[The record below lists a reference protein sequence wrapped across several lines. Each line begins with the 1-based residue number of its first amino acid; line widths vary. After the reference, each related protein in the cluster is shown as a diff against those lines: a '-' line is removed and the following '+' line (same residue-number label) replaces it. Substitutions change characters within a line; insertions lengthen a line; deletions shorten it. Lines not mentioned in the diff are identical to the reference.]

1 MQQKIIM
8 NDFKLIFIVILSLL
22 VLLSCSKT
30 RENQPPNIV
39 FILADDLGTEVLGCY
54 GGTTY
59 NTPNIDA
66 LAASGLKFNHC
77 YSAPLCSPSRV
88 KLLTGRYGF
97 RTGQEWGTIP
107 INEITFGHLLK
118 DAGYKTALAGKWQLI
133 LLKEDPKHVEKMGF
147 EESSVYGWHEG
158 PRYYEP
164 YIYENGEIRMDVK
177 DKYGPDVYSDYL
189 IDFIKQNKEVP
200 FLAYFPMS
208 LPHDISDDL
217 TIPPPFGSKGRYESY
232 KENVEYVDL
241 LVGKLI
247 QTLDELGIREKTL
260 IIFSGDNG
268 TPNRYI
274 TKFENGEYI
283 REPVYSKIGDSLVR
297 GGKGAMTDAGTHVPL
312 IANWKGITPKGQENN
327 DLIDF
332 SDFMPTFVELAGG
345 LLPEDR
351 TIDGHSFVQQIRGEK
366 GESREWVYQEWK
378 GKIWIRTK
386 EWKLYGNGD
395 LYDMVNDPYEK
406 SPVDVNNKASKNIRD
421 ILSKELVNLKK

>member
-1 MQQKIIM
+1 M
-8 NDFKLIFIVILSLL
+8 NKFKSIFAVIFCIL
-22 VLLSCSKT
+22 VLSGCSKT
-30 RENQPPNIV
+30 RKDQYPNIV

-107 INEITFGHLLK
+107 ANEITFGHLLK
-118 DAGYKTALAGKWQLI
+118 VAGYKTALAGKWQLT
-133 LLKEDPKHVEKMGF
+133 LLKEDPIHVAKMGF
-147 EESSVYGWHEG
+147 EKSSVFGWHEG

-164 YIYENGEIRMDVK
+164 YIYENGEIQLDVK

-189 IDFIKQNKEVP
+189 IDFIKQNKNER
-200 FLAYFPMS
+200 FLAYYPMS

-217 TIPPPFGSKGRYESY
+217 PTPPPFGMKERYESY

-241 LVGKLI
+241 LVGKVI

-260 IIFSGDNG
+260 VIFSGDNG

-283 REPVYSKIGDSLVR
+283 REPVNSKIGDSLVR
-297 GGKGAMTDAGTHVPL
+297 GGKGSMTDAGTHVPL
-312 IANWKGITPKGQENN
+312 IANWKGTTPKGQVNN

-345 LLPEDR
+345 VLPEDR
-351 TIDGHSFVQQIRGEK
+351 AIDGHSFVQQIRGEK
-366 GESREWVYQEWK
+366 GDPRKWVYQEWR
-378 GKIWIRTK
+378 GKVWIRTK
-386 EWKLYGNGD
+386 EWKLYENGD
-395 LYDMVNDPYEK
+395 LFDMVNDPHEK
-406 SPVDVNNKASKNIRD
+406 YPIDPVNESSKNIRN
-421 ILSKELVNLKK
+421 LLAKELVNLKK

>member
-1 MQQKIIM
+1 MKK
-8 NDFKLIFIVILSLL
+8 FKSIFTVILSLL
-22 VLLSCSKT
+22 VLLSCTKT
-30 RENQPPNIV
+30 REDQPPNIV

-59 NTPNIDA
+59 DTPNIDA
-66 LAASGLKFNHC
+66 LAESGLKFNHC

-107 INEITFGHLLK
+107 ADEITFGHLLK

-133 LLKEDPKHVEKMGF
+133 LLKEDPNHIKKMGF
-147 EESSVYGWHEG
+147 EKSSVFGWHEG

-164 YIYENGEIRMDVK
+164 YIYENGEILLGVK

-189 IDFIKQNKEVP
+189 IDFIKQNRNEP
-200 FLAYFPMS
+200 FLAYYPMS

-217 TIPPPFGSKGRYESY
+217 ATPPSFGMKGRYESY
-232 KENVEYVDL
+232 KENVEYVDI
-241 LVGKLI
+241 LVGKVI
-247 QTLDELGIREKTL
+247 RTLDELGIREKTL

-274 TKFENGEYI
+274 TKFENGKYI
-283 REPVYSKIGDSLVR
+283 REPVYSKFGDSLFR
-297 GGKGAMTDAGTHVPL
+297 GGKGSMTDAGTHVPL
-312 IANWKGITPKGQENN
+312 IANWKGITPKGQVNN

-351 TIDGHSFVQQIRGEK
+351 AIDGHSFVQQIRGEK
-366 GESREWVYQEWK
+366 GNPRKWAYQEWK
-378 GKIWIRTK
+378 GKVWIRNK
-386 EWKLYGNGD
+386 EFKLYENGD
-395 LYDMVNDPYEK
+395 LFDMVNDPYEK
-406 SPVDVNNKASKNIRD
+406 HPVDPENESSRNIRAL
-421 ILSKELVNLKK
+421 LSKELVILKK

>member
-1 MQQKIIM
+1 M
-8 NDFKLIFIVILSLL
+8 NKFKSIFAVIFCIL
-22 VLLSCSKT
+22 VLSGCSKT
-30 RENQPPNIV
+30 RKDQYPNIV

-107 INEITFGHLLK
+107 ANEITFGHLLK
-118 DAGYKTALAGKWQLI
+118 VAGYKTALAGKWQLT
-133 LLKEDPKHVEKMGF
+133 LLKEDPIHVAKMGF
-147 EESSVYGWHEG
+147 EKSSVFGWHEG

-164 YIYENGEIRMDVK
+164 YIYENGEIQLDVK

-189 IDFIKQNKEVP
+189 IDFIKQNKNER
-200 FLAYFPMS
+200 FLAYYPMS

-217 TIPPPFGSKGRYESY
+217 PTPPPFGMKERYESY

-241 LVGKLI
+241 LVGKVI

-260 IIFSGDNG
+260 VIFSGDNG

-283 REPVYSKIGDSLVR
+283 REPVNSKIGDSLVR
-297 GGKGAMTDAGTHVPL
+297 GGKGSMTDAGTHVPL
-312 IANWKGITPKGQENN
+312 IANWKGTTPKGQVNN

-345 LLPEDR
+345 VLPEDR
-351 TIDGHSFVQQIRGEK
+351 AIDGHSFVQQIRGEK
-366 GESREWVYQEWK
+366 GDPRKWVYQEWR
-378 GKIWIRTK
+378 GKVWIRTK
-386 EWKLYGNGD
+386 EWKLYENGD
-395 LYDMVNDPYEK
+395 LFDMVNDPYEK
-406 SPVDVNNKASKNIRD
+406 YPIDPVNESSKNIRN
-421 ILSKELVNLKK
+421 LLAKELVNLKK